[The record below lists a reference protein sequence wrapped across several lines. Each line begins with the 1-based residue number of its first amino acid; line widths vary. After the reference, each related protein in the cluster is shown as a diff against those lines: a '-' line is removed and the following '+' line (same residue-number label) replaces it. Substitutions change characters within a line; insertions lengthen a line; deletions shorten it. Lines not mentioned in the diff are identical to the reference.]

1 MGVVVKLGGS
11 VLRDAKGY
19 KEAAKTVRLHAEED
33 DVVSVVSAMKGVT
46 DSLLRIVG
54 REDWGLQLKGLK
66 ERHVRVAEELDG
78 DLIEIEGVFEE
89 LRSVLKAIELLKDYD
104 AHVRDLVLSFG
115 ERLSSILL
123 KFALRREG
131 VKAVNLMGGE
141 AGIITDGNFG
151 SARPIWD
158 ITLKEV
164 RERITPLLE
173 EGIVPV
179 VTGFVGMTPDGRI
192 TTLGRGGSDFTATLL
207 ARALGFKEV
216 ILYTDVDGIK
226 TGDPRKFKDAK
237 TVPVLSIEEAVELA
251 HLGAKRFHPR
261 TFEPILDVDV
271 NVRIT
276 SLYDKRDSTLITHKN
291 SGPPVK
297 AVAMMNGLALLT
309 VSSVSMVGY
318 RGTAAKVMEALSKVG
333 ANIYAISQPVSET
346 TITVAIKEELADDSA
361 RAVKAAMESMGVKV
375 NINVNRG
382 VTAVSVV
389 GYGLRNPEYVSRLF
403 SLIEGF
409 PIMMVSKGPLDY
421 GVTII
426 TPSERSLELGKVLHR
441 WVLKEYE
448 AGSD

>member
-1 MGVVVKLGGS
+1 MGVIVKIGGS

-19 KEAAKTVRLHAEED
+19 KEAAKVVREHAEEE
-33 DVVSVVSAMKGVT
+33 DVVAVVSAMKGVT

-54 REDWGLQLKGLK
+54 REDWELQLRGLK
-66 ERHVRVAEELDG
+66 ERHLRVAEELEG
-78 DLIEIEGVFEE
+78 DLLEIEGVFEE

-123 KFALRREG
+123 KHALRGEG
-131 VKAVNLMGGE
+131 LKAVNLMGGE
-141 AGIITDGNFG
+141 AGIITDSNFG

-158 ITLKEV
+158 ITLNEV
-164 RERITPLLE
+164 RKRLLPLLE
-173 EGIVPV
+173 EKIIPV
-179 VTGFVGMTPDGRI
+179 VTGFIGMTPDGRI

-207 ARALGFKEV
+207 ARALDFKEV

-226 TGDPRKFKDAK
+226 TADPRKFKDAR
-237 TVPVLSIEEAVELA
+237 TVPILSIEEAVELA

-261 TFEPILDVDV
+261 TFEPILDSDV

-276 SLYDKRDSTLITHKN
+276 SLYDKRDSTLITHKHA
-291 SGPPVK
+291 GPPVK

-346 TITVAIKEELADDSA
+346 TITVAIKEELADDSS

-375 NINVNRG
+375 HVNVNRG

-389 GYGLRNPEYVSRLF
+389 GYGLRNPEYVSKLF

-409 PIMMVSKGPLDY
+409 PILMVSKGPLDY

-448 AGSD
+448 AGGN